1 MIHDYE
7 TRAKALLGW
16 IDEKDKQFAKPEI
29 KKFGRNMKE
38 VMNYNANLKNFK
50 VKEKPPKG
58 KEMGAL
64 EILLVNIR
72 SKQKN

>member
-7 TRAKALLGW
+7 TRAKALLQW
-16 IDEKDKQFAKPEI
+16 VDEKDKQFTDPDI

-38 VMNYNANLKNFK
+38 VMNYNSSLKNFK

-58 KEMGAL
+58 KRNGF
-64 EILLVNIR
+64 IRNII
-72 SKQKN
+72 S